1 MTDLEKKVEKLEK
14 EVLMLNIGMAIV
26 MRILKQKGLVSLD
39 QLLSEAG
46 NLSQGG
52 KKQEGDGSD
61 KEAGYNKILQ
71 DFEVD
76 KDDKLN

>member
-14 EVLMLNIGMAIV
+14 EVLILNIGMAIV
-26 MRILKQKGLVSLD
+26 MKTLKQKGLVSLN
-39 QLLSEAG
+39 QLLNEAE

-52 KKQEGDGSD
+52 KKQEGDDSD

-71 DFEVD
+71 EFEVN

>member
-26 MRILKQKGLVSLD
+26 MKVLKQKGLVSLD
-39 QLLSEAG
+39 QLLNEAE

-52 KKQEGDGSD
+52 KKQEENGSD
-61 KEAGYNKILQ
+61 KEAGYNRILQ
-71 DFEVD
+71 EFEVN

>member
-14 EVLMLNIGMAIV
+14 EVLILNIGMALV
-26 MRILKQKGLVSLD
+26 MRVLKQKGLVSLD
-39 QLLSEAG
+39 QLVSEAE

-52 KKQEGDGSD
+52 KKQEENDSD
-61 KEAGYNKILQ
+61 KEAGYNRILQ
-71 DFEVD
+71 DFEVN